1 MRWVLGGV
9 LLGLALSG
17 LGPDATPNSSRLGAD
32 GPDSSQL
39 PEPGGFLPFGFRA
52 SAANRASGGATVETL
67 VPFGGVPRAR
77 GGRAR
82 GARRAALARR
92 SARGNNDDKS
102 RAGGSGS
109 NEARASSFRDG
120 LARWITRVVACL
132 SLFLPVTRSMIRWP
146 TPLFLLGTLGIVV
159 FALVA
164 NNALGSTRR
173 PAVPRWGADRHVGK
187 ITPLFDG
194 GEHSVAQV
202 TVRRMCSLGMNHDV
216 VAKIEVSNP
225 TARGGRRRHPRR
237 IADVPKR

>member
-67 VPFGGVPRAR
+67 VPFGGVPRTA
-77 GGRAR
+77 AD
-82 GARRAALARR
+82 ARAALDARR
-92 SARGNNDDKS
+92 SRVVPPEGNNDDKS

-164 NNALGSTRR
+164 NNALDAATGG
-173 PAVPRWGADRHVGK
+173 WGAATWGEDHA
-187 ITPLFDG
+187 LFDG
-194 GEHSVAQV
+194 GGTAGHGG
-202 TVRRMCSLGMNHDV
+202 RYHDV
-216 VAKIEVSNP
+216 VAKIEVSKG
-225 TARGGRRRHPRR
+225 ADGVIRVG